1 MEFVLLA
8 QEMKN
13 VWRCGTYKQG
23 MVWRCGTHPQPNSID
38 EDETI
43 VITVRDGMFHEAL
56 LGSAKCRGDPGTR
69 SCFRAL
75 RHRMRKYPPARRLKV
90 SALGVAARGLV
101 FQEELAH

>member
-1 MEFVLLA
+1 MLA

-56 LGSAKCRGDPGTR
+56 LLVVPG
-69 SCFRAL
+69 A
-75 RHRMRKYPPARRLKV
+75 
-90 SALGVAARGLV
+90 VAILERV
-101 FQEELAH
+101 LASERCGIE